1 VRFSERGKFPD
12 FPLAD
17 NGDSPFGPREAGT
30 RRHRHTDTQTHRHT
44 DTQTHRHTGMQQAYR
59 HTDTQAYRH
68 TDTQRYRHTDT
79 QAYRHTD
86 IQAYKHSSHGST
98 QARGGTGKDALRPP
112 HLLRVSDAGFM
123 ICFLF
128 PMEGLRLRA
137 QG

>member
-1 VRFSERGKFPD
+1 MEILLSVRARQARGD
-12 FPLAD
+12 
-17 NGDSPFGPREAGT
+17 
-30 RRHRHTDTQTHRHT
+30 TDTQTHRHT
-44 DTQTHRHTGMQQAYR
+44 DTQTHRHTGMQQA
-59 HTDTQAYRH
+59 
-68 TDTQRYRHTDT
+68 YRHTDT